1 MDTCDIMKTIVL
13 GPPGTGKTTTLLK
26 KVDHYL
32 KETDPD
38 KIGYFAFTQK
48 AAYHARDEAIKKFN
62 LTEDDLPYFRTLHSL
77 GFRKL
82 GYKKEDVMQPSD
94 YKDLGK
100 KLRFPVTYAEHQE
113 DHGGFFTTDSEY
125 LQIIHRAK
133 VRNITIEQQY
143 NRREHIQDL
152 ELHKLRIIDD
162 ALKRYK
168 KEYNKREYNDM
179 ILEFTKS
186 DLSPKFDVV
195 FIDEAQDLSL
205 MQWDMAKTIWNKT
218 EDTFIAGD
226 DDQAIF
232 KWAGADVDSF
242 IALQDQMINLPLIQ
256 SHRIP
261 MKVHQLAMRIV
272 NRIKHRIDK
281 TWHPKTSEGSLQRH
295 FNVDNVDMSSGEWL
309 VLARTKYMLK
319 EIEDVL
325 HRKGLYYETKHKR
338 SYEKDIQE
346 AAADWEHLRQGQ
358 LLTYKQIEKISG
370 YMSPEH
376 KDKKLMQG
384 MTKGSFYGIDQLTKD
399 FGLKTKEV
407 WFEAFDDAGSRR
419 IEYLRKMRANGEQL
433 NKKPRI
439 ELSTIHAAKGG
450 ECQNVVLLTDL
461 TKITLENYRK
471 NPDDENRLFYVGAT
485 RTKENLHIIEPKRV
499 EKAFVI

>member
-1 MDTCDIMKTIVL
+1 MKTIVL
-13 GPPGTGKTTTLLK
+13 GPPGTGKTTTLLN
-26 KVDHYL
+26 KVDDYL

-38 KIGYFAFTQK
+38 RVGYFAFTQK

-77 GFRKL
+77 AFRKL
-82 GYKKEDVMQPSD
+82 GLKKDQVMQSRH
-94 YKDLGK
+94 YKDLGE
-100 KLRFPVTYAEHQE
+100 KLGFPVTYAEHQQ
-113 DHGGFFTTDSEY
+113 DHGIFTSDSEY
-125 LQIIHRAK
+125 LQIINLAK
-133 VRNITIEQQY
+133 VRNITLEQQF
-143 NRREHIQDL
+143 NKREHTQDL
-152 ELHKLRIIDD
+152 ELNKLHIISNE
-162 ALKRYK
+162 LRRYK
-168 KEYNKREYNDM
+168 KEYNLIDFNDM
-179 ILEFTKS
+179 ILDFTKS
-186 DLSPKFDVV
+186 DKSPKFDVV

-205 MQWDMAKTIWNKT
+205 MQWDMARSIWNKT
-218 EDTFIAGD
+218 EDAFIAGD

-232 KWAGADVDSF
+232 KWAGAHVDSF

-261 MKVHQLAMRIV
+261 IKVHQLAMGII

-281 TWHPKTSEGSLQRH
+281 TWQPKTSEGSLHRH
-295 FNVDNVDMSSGEWL
+295 FGIESVNMSSGEWL
-309 VLARTKYMLK
+309 VLARTKHMLR

-325 HRKGLYYETKHKR
+325 HRKGLYYETRHKR

-346 AAADWEHLRQGQ
+346 AAQDWEHLRQGQ
-358 LLTYKQIEKISG
+358 LLSYKQIEKIYG
-370 YMSPEH
+370 YMSPKHRE
-376 KDKKLMQG
+376 KTLMYG

-399 FGLKTKEV
+399 FGLNTKKV
-407 WFEAFDDAGSRR
+407 WFEAFDDAGTIR

-450 ECQNVVLLTDL
+450 ECENVVLLTDL
-461 TKITLENYRK
+461 TKTTLETYQK

-485 RTKENLHIIEPKRV
+485 RTKENLHIIEPKRA
-499 EKAFVI
+499 EKAFII

>member
-1 MDTCDIMKTIVL
+1 MKTIVL
-13 GPPGTGKTTTLLK
+13 GPPGTGKTTTLLNE
-26 KVDHYL
+26 VDSYL
-32 KETDPD
+32 KKTDPD

-77 GFRKL
+77 AFRKL
-82 GYKKEDVMQPSD
+82 GLKKDQVMQSSH

-100 KLRFPVTYAEHQE
+100 KIGFPVTYAEHQP
-113 DHGGFFTTDSEY
+113 DHGGFFTSDSEY
-125 LQIIHRAK
+125 LEIINRAK
-133 VRNITIEQQY
+133 VRNITLEQQY
-143 NRREHIQDL
+143 NRREHAQDL
-152 ELHKLRIIDD
+152 ELNKLYDIAEALRI
-162 ALKRYK
+162 YK
-168 KEYNKREYNDM
+168 KEYNLIDFNDM
-179 ILEFTKS
+179 ILDFIKS

-205 MQWDMAKTIWNKT
+205 MQWDMTKSIWNKS
-218 EDTFIAGD
+218 EDSFIAGD

-256 SHRIP
+256 SHRVPI
-261 MKVHQLAMRIV
+261 KVHTLVMGIV
-272 NRIKHRIDK
+272 NRIKHRINK
-281 TWHPKTSEGSLQRH
+281 TWQPRTSEGSLQRH
-295 FNVDNVDMSSGEWL
+295 FNIESVDMSSGEWL
-309 VLARTKYMLK
+309 VLARTKHLLK
-319 EIEDVL
+319 EIEDTL
-325 HRKGLYYETKHKR
+325 HRKGLYYETRHKR
-338 SYEKDIQE
+338 GHEKDIQE
-346 AAADWEHLRQGQ
+346 AATDWEHLRQGQ
-358 LLTYKQIEKISG
+358 LLSYKQIEKIYG
-370 YMSPEH
+370 YMSLDH
-376 KDKKLMQG
+376 QDKKLMQG

-407 WFEAFDDAGSRR
+407 WYEAFDEAGSKR
-419 IEYLRKMRANGEQL
+419 INYLRKMRSNGEQL

-461 TKITLENYRK
+461 TKTTLETYHK

-485 RTKENLHIIEPKRV
+485 RTKENLHIIEPKRAA
-499 EKAFVI
+499 KAFII

>member
-1 MDTCDIMKTIVL
+1 LKTIVL
-13 GPPGTGKTTTLLK
+13 GPPGTGKTTTLLN
-26 KVDHYL
+26 KVDDYL

-77 GFRKL
+77 AFRKL
-82 GYKKEDVMQPSD
+82 GIKKDQVMQSRH

-100 KLRFPVTYAEHQE
+100 KLGFPVTYAEHQE
-113 DHGGFFTTDSEY
+113 DHGIFTSDSEY
-125 LQIIHRAK
+125 LQIIQLAQL
-133 VRNITIEQQY
+133 RNITPEQQY
-143 NRREHIQDL
+143 NKKEHTQDL
-152 ELHKLRIIDD
+152 ELDKLHIIHNE
-162 ALKRYK
+162 LKRYK
-168 KEYNKREYNDM
+168 KEYNLIDFNDM
-179 ILEFTKS
+179 ILNFIKS
-186 DLSPKFDVV
+186 DLSPKFDVI

-205 MQWDMAKTIWNKT
+205 MQWDMTKTIWNKS

-261 MKVHQLAMRIV
+261 IKVHQLAMGII

-281 TWHPKTSEGSLQRH
+281 TWHPKTNEGSLHRH
-295 FNVDNVDMSSGEWL
+295 FDIDSVDMSSGEWL
-309 VLARTKYMLK
+309 VLARTKHMLK
-319 EIEDVL
+319 EIEDTL
-325 HRKGLYYETKHKR
+325 YRKGLYYETRHKR

-346 AAADWEHLRQGQ
+346 AATNWEHLRQGQ
-358 LLTYKQIEKISG
+358 LLNYKQIEKIYG

-376 KDKKLMQG
+376 RDKTLMQG

-399 FGLKTKEV
+399 FGLKTKKV

-450 ECQNVVLLTDL
+450 ESQNVVLLTNL
-461 TKITLENYRK
+461 TKTTWGNYT
-471 NPDDENRLFYVGAT
+471 NVNNFQDDENRLYYVGAT
-485 RTKENLHIIEPKRV
+485 RTKENLHIVEPNQYDKG
-499 EKAFVI
+499 FII

>member
-1 MDTCDIMKTIVL
+1 MRTIVL
-13 GPPGTGKTTTLLK
+13 GPPGTGKTTTLLN
-26 KVDHYL
+26 KVDDYL

-38 KIGYFAFTQK
+38 RIGYFAFTQK

-77 GFRKL
+77 AFRKL
-82 GYKKEDVMQPSD
+82 GLKKDQVMQSRH

-100 KLRFPVTYAEHQE
+100 KLGFPVSYAEHQE
-113 DHGGFFTTDSEY
+113 DHGIFTSDSEY
-125 LQIIHRAK
+125 LQIIQLAQL
-133 VRNITIEQQY
+133 RNITPEQQY
-143 NRREHIQDL
+143 NRREHTQDL
-152 ELHKLRIIDD
+152 ELDKLNIIYNE
-162 ALKRYK
+162 LKRYK
-168 KEYNKREYNDM
+168 KEYNLIDFNDM
-179 ILEFTKS
+179 ILNFIKS
-186 DLSPKFDVV
+186 DLSPKFDVI

-205 MQWDMAKTIWNKT
+205 MQWDMTKTIWNKS

-261 MKVHQLAMRIV
+261 IKVHQLAMGII

-281 TWHPKTSEGSLQRH
+281 TWQPKTNEGSLHRH
-295 FNVDNVDMSSGEWL
+295 FDIDSVDMSSGEWL
-309 VLARTKYMLK
+309 VLARTKHMLK
-319 EIEDVL
+319 EIEDTL
-325 HRKGLYYETKHKR
+325 YRKGLYYETRHKR

-346 AAADWEHLRQGQ
+346 AATNWEHLRQGQ
-358 LLTYKQIEKISG
+358 LLNYKQIEKIYG

-376 KDKKLMQG
+376 RDKTLMQG
-384 MTKGSFYGIDQLTKD
+384 MTKGTFYGIDQLTKD
-399 FGLKTKEV
+399 FGLKTKKV

-450 ECQNVVLLTDL
+450 ESQNVVLLTDL
-461 TKITLENYRK
+461 TKTTLDTYEK

-485 RTKENLHIIEPKRV
+485 RTKENLHIIEPKQYN
-499 EKAFVI
+499 KGFIL

>member
-1 MDTCDIMKTIVL
+1 LKTIVL
-13 GPPGTGKTTTLLK
+13 GPPGTGKTTTLLN
-26 KVDHYL
+26 KVDDYL

-38 KIGYFAFTQK
+38 RIGYFAFTQK

-77 GFRKL
+77 AFRKL
-82 GYKKEDVMQPSD
+82 GIKKDQVMQSRH

-100 KLRFPVTYAEHQE
+100 KLGFPVSYAEHQE
-113 DHGGFFTTDSEY
+113 DHGIFTSDSEY
-125 LQIIHRAK
+125 LQIIQLAQL
-133 VRNITIEQQY
+133 RNITPEQQY
-143 NRREHIQDL
+143 NRREHTQDL
-152 ELHKLRIIDD
+152 ELDKLNIIYNE
-162 ALKRYK
+162 LKRYK
-168 KEYNKREYNDM
+168 KEYNLIDFNDM
-179 ILEFTKS
+179 ILNFIKS
-186 DLSPKFDVV
+186 DLSPKFDVI

-205 MQWDMAKTIWNKT
+205 MQWDMTKTIWNKT

-261 MKVHQLAMRIV
+261 IKVHQLAMGII

-281 TWHPKTSEGSLQRH
+281 TWQPKTNEGSLHRH
-295 FNVDNVDMSSGEWL
+295 FEVDSVDMSSGEWL
-309 VLARTKYMLK
+309 VLARTKHMLK
-319 EIEDVL
+319 EVEDTL
-325 HRKGLYYETKHKR
+325 YRKGLYYETKHKR

-346 AAADWEHLRQGQ
+346 AATNWEHLRQGQ
-358 LLTYKQIEKISG
+358 LLNYKQIEKIYS

-376 KDKKLMQG
+376 RDKTLMQG

-399 FGLKTKEV
+399 FGLKTKKV

-450 ECQNVVLLTDL
+450 ESQNVVLLTDL
-461 TKITLENYRK
+461 TKTTLDTYEK

-485 RTKENLHIIEPKRV
+485 RTKENLHIIEPKQYN
-499 EKAFVI
+499 KGFII

>member
-1 MDTCDIMKTIVL
+1 MKTIVL
-13 GPPGTGKTTTLLK
+13 GPPGTGKTTTLLN
-26 KVDHYL
+26 KVDDYL

-38 KIGYFAFTQK
+38 RIGYFAFTQK

-77 GFRKL
+77 AFRKL
-82 GYKKEDVMQPSD
+82 GLKKDQVMQSRH

-100 KLRFPVTYAEHQE
+100 KLGFPVSYAEHQE
-113 DHGGFFTTDSEY
+113 DHGIFTSDSEY
-125 LQIIHRAK
+125 LQIIQLAQL
-133 VRNITIEQQY
+133 RNITPEQQY
-143 NRREHIQDL
+143 NRREHTQDL
-152 ELHKLRIIDD
+152 ELDKLHIIHNE
-162 ALKRYK
+162 LKRYK
-168 KEYNKREYNDM
+168 KEYNLIDFNDM
-179 ILEFTKS
+179 ILNFIKS
-186 DLSPKFDVV
+186 DLSPKFDVI

-205 MQWDMAKTIWNKT
+205 MQWDMTKTIWNKS

-261 MKVHQLAMRIV
+261 IKVHQLAMGII
-272 NRIKHRIDK
+272 NRIKRRIDK
-281 TWHPKTSEGSLQRH
+281 TWHPKTNEGSLHRH
-295 FNVDNVDMSSGEWL
+295 FDIDSVDMSSGEWL
-309 VLARTKYMLK
+309 VLARTKHMLK
-319 EIEDVL
+319 EIEDTL
-325 HRKGLYYETKHKR
+325 YRKGLYYETRHKR

-346 AAADWEHLRQGQ
+346 AATNWEHLRQGQ
-358 LLTYKQIEKISG
+358 LLNYKQIEKIYG

-376 KDKKLMQG
+376 RDKTLMQG
-384 MTKGSFYGIDQLTKD
+384 MTKGSFYGIDVLTKD
-399 FGLKTKEV
+399 FGLKTKKV

-450 ECQNVVLLTDL
+450 ESQNVVLLTDL
-461 TKITLENYRK
+461 TKTTLDTYEK

-485 RTKENLHIIEPKRV
+485 RTKENLHIIEPKQYN
-499 EKAFVI
+499 KGFIL